1 MPIKTDKQLWQ
12 DILQQAQLNEEEKQ
26 WFSLTHQE
34 VKRSI
39 LFVRKL
45 QEFDIPDEVTQKVRV
60 AAASMDLRLRITDK
74 WPTMEDLRLAVGDV
88 TFLWQDWIPIG
99 FITLLA
105 GEAKTGK
112 SKLAQW
118 LSKVLINGTRWPDGT
133 LCKDPGNVIYI
144 DAEGSLILAANSASD
159 MDIDLSRMR
168 IPDFNGD
175 MLGQPDLNNEEHKTQ
190 FVQMIRDLRPKLV
203 IIDSLGGV
211 KSGGENRKEDMQPT
225 MLFLN
230 HLAQEYQFAVVVIH
244 HLNKTKREEEEEIAI
259 NHLRGSTAIVQFAR
273 SILFFARKPK
283 GLRLW
288 VGGSNVANFP
298 EIHPLKAIPLYGER
312 QKEDRV
318 ERFVLG
324 YEFEEWEEEVK
335 TTKIEECQRWV
346 VTHLSGCEL
355 YHNVSTNIFQ
365 MGDETWTIR
374 TIKEAGAILERKGI
388 ITRSGGKNSIWQLIQ
403 LPMGENSHNGHR
415 QRGSAL
421 HEGGEDIGNRGTD
434 KEGSGDSILGTWED
448 GSQTISSSD
457 SEGEE

>member
-1 MPIKTDKQLWQ
+1 MPLLNDKQIWQ
-12 DILQQAQLNEEEKQ
+12 EILSRAELTLEEKE
-26 WFSLTHQE
+26 WFVFTRQE
-34 VKRSI
+34 LKRSV
-39 LFVRKL
+39 LFVRKM
-45 QEFDIPDEVTQKVRV
+45 QELDIPEEVVEKVRV
-60 AAASMDLRLRITDK
+60 AAQSMELQLRLTDK

-118 LSKVLINGTRWPDGT
+118 MSKIVIEGLKWPDGS
-133 LCKDPGNVIYI
+133 LCKEKGNAIYI
-144 DAEGSLILAANSASD
+144 DAEGSLILAANSAAD
-159 MDIDLSRMR
+159 MSVDLSKMR

-175 MLGQPDLNNEEHKTQ
+175 MLGQPDLNNDEHKAQ
-190 FVQMIRDLRPKLV
+190 FVSMIKDLKPKLV

-312 QKEDRV
+312 TKEDRV
-318 ERFVLG
+318 EKYVEG
-324 YEFEEWEEEVK
+324 YEFEEWEEEIK
-335 TTKIEECQRWV
+335 TTKIEECQMWV
-346 VTHLSGCEL
+346 LTYLSSLQNNIGDYAKHIFEL
-355 YHNVSTNIFQ
+355 
-365 MGDETWTIR
+365 GDETWTTR

-388 ITRSGGKNSIWQLIQ
+388 ISRSGGKGSIWKLIQ
-403 LPMGENSHNGHR
+403 IPMLVDTKSNGH
-415 QRGSAL
+415 Q
-421 HEGGEDIGNRGTD
+421 HN
-434 KEGSGDSILGTWED
+434 
-448 GSQTISSSD
+448 ISD
-457 SEGEE
+457 EMEELDYVK

>member
-1 MPIKTDKQLWQ
+1 MNLTDAQLWHKIITEAEIQ
-12 DILQQAQLNEEEKQ
+12 DAEIL
-26 WFSLTHQE
+26 
-34 VKRSI
+34 SI
-39 LFVRKL
+39 LKPESKRTTLFLRKKSVD
-45 QEFDIPDEVTQKVRV
+45 FEVDPEILARLGVS
-60 AAASMDLRLRITDK
+60 ASALGYTLKLTDK
-74 WPTMEDLRLAVGDV
+74 WPSMADVRLAVGDIK
-88 TFLWQDWIPIG
+88 FLWQDWIPIG

-118 LSKVLINGTRWPDGT
+118 MCKIVTEGLQWPDGT
-133 LCKDPGNVIYI
+133 MCKEKGKVIYI
-144 DAEGSLILAANSASD
+144 DAEGSIILASNSSF
-159 MDIDLSRMR
+159 DIDVDLEQIR

-175 MLGQPDLNNEEHKTQ
+175 IFGQPDLNNEEHKAK
-190 FVQMIRDLRPKLV
+190 FIQMVKDLQPRMV

-283 GLRLW
+283 GLKLW

-312 QKEDRV
+312 QKEDRLEKYV
-318 ERFVLG
+318 EG

-335 TTKIEECQRWV
+335 LTKVEECSRWV
-346 VTHLSGCEL
+346 MSHLAICEH
-355 YHNVSTNIFQ
+355 YQNVCTDIFQ
-365 MGDETWTIR
+365 TGDEKWTTR
-374 TIKEAGAILERKGI
+374 TIKEAGSLLEKKGV
-388 ITRSGGKNSIWQLIQ
+388 ITRSGGRSSIWQLVQ
-403 LPMGENSHNGHR
+403 YPMVSSNGN
-415 QRGSAL
+415 
-421 HEGGEDIGNRGTD
+421 GNNGYH
-434 KEGSGDSILGTWED
+434 KEMTVYE
-448 GSQTISSSD
+448 
-457 SEGEE
+457 